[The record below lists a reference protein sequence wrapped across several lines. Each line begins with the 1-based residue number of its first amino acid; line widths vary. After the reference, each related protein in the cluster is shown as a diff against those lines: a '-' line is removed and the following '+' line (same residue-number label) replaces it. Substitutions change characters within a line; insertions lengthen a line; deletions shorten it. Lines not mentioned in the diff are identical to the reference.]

1 MSLSTYHAGPSPRP
15 PKVLSGRGT
24 PRGRKP
30 GAQRAHCRRS
40 APGLRIHHR
49 GFVLPLMAQGSGT
62 YSASPAEPR
71 CVPSPVTAPIREE
84 PERSWTWHEP
94 QSRCEPGCWQA
105 VPSPGSQWLTA
116 RMALPLGRPPLTIVF
131 QTGCSRFLKS
141 LRFS

>member
-15 PKVLSGRGT
+15 PKVLSARGT

-30 GAQRAHCRRS
+30 GAQRADCRRS

-49 GFVLPLMAQGSGT
+49 GFVLPLMVQGSGT

-84 PERSWTWHEP
+84 PERSYGHGISHKAVVNQAAGRLSP
-94 QSRCEPGCWQA
+94 APGA
-105 VPSPGSQWLTA
+105 NG
-116 RMALPLGRPPLTIVF
+116 
-131 QTGCSRFLKS
+131 
-141 LRFS
+141 